1 MYNNSKTLH
10 VCTHMHNY
18 NDTYVHVH
26 MYVHEQEFA
35 AVIYVHVCTYVLTYT
50 CTSVDVGCCGV
61 SLHKER
67 YYTCIFKV
75 MGYRGG
81 ARTQEVFLDPCFF
94 CE

>member
-1 MYNNSKTLH
+1 MNKSLQQHMHVRTYLH
-10 VCTHMHNY
+10 VHTC
-18 NDTYVHVH
+18 
-26 MYVHEQEFA
+26 
-35 AVIYVHVCTYVLTYT
+35 T

-75 MGYRGG
+75 TVYRGG
-81 ARTQEVFLDPCFF
+81 ARTYSGSVFGPVLF